1 LIYDLNMGNLFTRVS
16 EIMDKI
22 YEDSVFSVD
31 KEEELAKLLKE
42 RFEDCYKKSLEVC

>member
-1 LIYDLNMGNLFTRVS
+1 
-16 EIMDKI
+16 MDKI